1 MEIPVRGAIGY
12 HAAHALSL
20 GSEGVRVGM
29 TLRTL
34 AMLLAVGAGGALAV
48 ASVLDEPT
56 APLRIA
62 VADRGTIVSAVS
74 ATGTL
79 NPRHTVDVSSQL
91 SGQVREVLVDFN
103 SRVAAGEPLA
113 RLEDSHLVARLGAAV
128 AEEQAA
134 VANLALAESQMT
146 RAAAQV
152 AAAAAV
158 RERARANAR
167 ARDAAERD
175 AQSELARRRALRDRG
190 VGAATDAERAAFA
203 AERAAAEAAAAEAQ
217 AVEAEALAKAAA
229 ADLKVAEAAV
239 AAAVA
244 TVAQRTAQR
253 RQIEV
258 DIERSVIRSPIAGVV
273 VNRQVNVGQTVA
285 ASLSAPTLFLIAGDL
300 AEMELWATVDEADI
314 GRVREGQ
321 TVRFTVG
328 AWPDETFAGRVRTV
342 RLAAAVTQNVVTYT
356 IVVSVRNDDARL
368 MPGMT
373 ATMRI
378 EHDRRE
384 AALRVPLAALRF
396 RPPGAEAPA
405 LPPGQG
411 IVHLQ
416 GEGGRLDPVRVVTGV
431 SDTRFVEI
439 LSAEPPDALGP
450 GSPVVVGL
458 AVEGAPRRRAALR
471 LGF

>member
-1 MEIPVRGAIGY
+1 
-12 HAAHALSL
+12 
-20 GSEGVRVGM
+20 M
-29 TLRTL
+29 TLRTI
-34 AMLLAVGAGGALAV
+34 ALLLVLGAGGAFAV
-48 ASVLDEPT
+48 ASVREE
-56 APLRIA
+56 APASYRVA
-62 VADRGTIVSAVS
+62 VVDRGAVISAVS

-79 NPRHTVDVSSQL
+79 NPRRTVDVSSQL

-134 VANLALAESQMT
+134 KANLVLAESQRI
-146 RAAAQV
+146 RAAAQAE
-152 AAAAAV
+152 AAAAAKD
-158 RERARANAR
+158 RAAANAR

-175 AQSELARRRALRDRG
+175 AEAELSRRQELRARG
-190 VGAATDAERAAFA
+190 VGAANDAERAGFA
-203 AERAAAEAAAAEAQ
+203 AERARAEGAAADAQAAEAAAMADAAQ
-217 AVEAEALAKAAA
+217 AELRVADAAIAAA
-229 ADLKVAEAAV
+229 E
-239 AAAVA
+239 A
-244 TVAQRTAQR
+244 TVAQRLAQR
-253 RQIEV
+253 RQVEV
-258 DIERSVIRSPIAGVV
+258 DIERSVIRSPIAGIV

-285 ASLSAPTLFLIAGDL
+285 ASLQAPTLFLIAGDL

-321 TVRFTVG
+321 PVRFSVG

-356 IVVSVRNDDARL
+356 VVVSVRNDDGRL

-378 EHDRRE
+378 EHARAE
-384 AALRVPLAALRF
+384 GALRVPLAALRF
-396 RPPGAEAPA
+396 RPAGSEPPA

-411 IVHLQ
+411 LVHVQ
-416 GEGGRLDPVRVVTGV
+416 GEGGRPVPVRVATGL
-431 SDTRFVEI
+431 SDTRFAEI
-439 LSAEPPDALGP
+439 VSAEPADVFGP
-450 GSPVVVGL
+450 GAPVIVGVVT
-458 AVEGAPRRRAALR
+458 EGAPRRRGGLR